1 MELAENP
8 DILRTVSNKRKNR
21 PGLVIGFA
29 AETNDVEEHA
39 TAKLK
44 RKGCDWIVANDV
56 SGDVMG
62 GTENEIALV
71 TQGGID
77 RWPRMGKT
85 DVACRLAQKIA
96 ETLGGSDNDVK
107 LAAE

>member
-1 MELAENP
+1 M
-8 DILRTVSNKRKNR
+8 
-21 PGLVIGFA
+21 
-29 AETNDVEEHA
+29 
-39 TAKLK
+39 K

-77 RWPRMGKT
+77 RWPRMGK
-85 DVACRLAQKIA
+85 DAVARRLAQKIA
-96 ETLGGSDNDVK
+96 EALDGSGDEAK